1 MQKKLFII
9 GAGSSKDIN
18 KDMPLGADIIKE
30 IKFLKFRIYY
40 ELVALVTVSC
50 FYKKFLSKNIMNCIN
65 LFFCRFIISFSR
77 IHSNIQFF
85 IIWYFLSSIQIKN
98 GIRKTK

>member
-18 KDMPLGADIIKE
+18 KDMPLGADIIRE

-40 ELVALVTVSC
+40 ELVALVTISC
-50 FYKKFLSKNIMNCIN
+50 FYKKFFSKNIINCIRTPA
-65 LFFCRFIISFSR
+65 FVISKFAR
-77 IHSNIQFF
+77 EKKKF
-85 IIWYFLSSIQIKN
+85 K
-98 GIRKTK
+98 